1 MDVLLNGS
9 KWVGFEN
16 TEEGLADLVGLSNL
30 PEETVKVAW
39 AEAEHKAYLADV
51 KQECRSR
58 IYAAASA
65 ETQMN
70 MATAAAVISAKE
82 ASARTE
88 DEASILSGLDDA
100 IGWVAQMRARVIELA
115 DDAAL
120 DIGDDANWP
129 PLPDGAR
136 DVVAKF

>member
-1 MDVLLNGS
+1 MFDISHNGRTTFSTDRETAVALGYPEDVI
-9 KWVGFEN
+9 
-16 TEEGLADLVGLSNL
+16 A
-30 PEETVKVAW
+30 A
-39 AEAEHKAYLADV
+39 AEAGVRKNAAKA
-51 KQECRSR
+51 ECRRR

-88 DEASILSGLDDA
+88 DEAAILSGLDDA
-100 IGWVAQMRARVIELA
+100 IGWVAQMRGRVSELA
-115 DDAAL
+115 VDAAH
-120 DIGDDANWP
+120 DIADDANWP

-136 DVVAKF
+136 DVVDKF

>member
-1 MDVLLNGS
+1 MQFDIS
-9 KWVGFEN
+9 H
-16 TEEGLADLVGLSNL
+16 EGRTTLAVTREHAIELGYPDEVI
-30 PEETVKVAW
+30 VA
-39 AEAEHKAYLADV
+39 AEASVRISAV
-51 KQECRSR
+51 KDECRRR

-70 MATAAAVISAKE
+70 MATTAAVISAKE

-100 IGWVAQMRARVIELA
+100 IGWVAQMRGRVSELA
-115 DDAAL
+115 DDATL
-120 DIGDDANWP
+120 GIGDDANWP

>member
-1 MDVLLNGS
+1 MFDIS
-9 KWVGFEN
+9 H
-16 TEEGLADLVGLSNL
+16 EGRTTLSVDREGALALGY
-30 PEETVKVAW
+30 PETVI
-39 AEAEHKAYLADV
+39 AEAEAGIQKSAVKA
-51 KQECRSR
+51 ECRRR

-88 DEASILSGLDDA
+88 DETSILSGLDDA
-100 IGWVAQMRARVIELA
+100 IGWVAQMRGRVMELT
-115 DDAAL
+115 DDATL
-120 DIGDDANWP
+120 DIHDDANWP
-129 PLPDGAR
+129 PLPNGAR

>member
-1 MDVLLNGS
+1 MFDITHNGRS
-9 KWVGFEN
+9 TLSTTREDA
-16 TEEGLADLVGLSNL
+16 LALGY
-30 PEETVKVAW
+30 PEEVIAA
-39 AEAEHKAYLADV
+39 AEAGVRKTSV
-51 KQECRSR
+51 KNQCRRR

-100 IGWVAQMRARVIELA
+100 IGWVAQMRSRVTELA
-115 DDAAL
+115 DDATL
-120 DIGDDANWP
+120 DITDDANWP

-136 DVVAKF
+136 DVVDKF

>member
-1 MDVLLNGS
+1 MQFDI
-9 KWVGFEN
+9 
-16 TEEGLADLVGLSNL
+16 THEGRTTLSVDRAGAEAL
-30 PEETVKVAW
+30 GYPEEVIV
-39 AEAEHKAYLADV
+39 EAERGVRKKSV
-51 KQECRSR
+51 KGECRRR

-88 DEASILSGLDDA
+88 GETSILSGLDDA
-100 IGWVAQMRARVIELA
+100 IGWVAQMRGRVMELT
-115 DDAAL
+115 DDATL
-120 DIGDDANWP
+120 DIHDDANWP

>member
-1 MDVLLNGS
+1 MKFDIS
-9 KWVGFEN
+9 H
-16 TEEGLADLVGLSNL
+16 EGRTTLSTTR
-30 PEETVKVAW
+30 ED
-39 AEAEHKAYLADV
+39 AEALGYPDQVIADAEGGVRKDAAKA
-51 KQECRSR
+51 ECRRR
-58 IYAAASA
+58 IYGAASA

-100 IGWVAQMRARVIELA
+100 IGWVAQMRGRVIELA
-115 DDAAL
+115 DDVAL

-136 DVVAKF
+136 DVVDKF

>member
-1 MDVLLNGS
+1 MFDISHDGRTTFAADRETALALGYP
-9 KWVGFEN
+9 EN
-16 TEEGLADLVGLSNL
+16 VIA
-30 PEETVKVAW
+30 A
-39 AEAEHKAYLADV
+39 AEAGVRTNEAKA
-51 KQECRSR
+51 ECRRR
-58 IYAAASA
+58 IYAAASV

-88 DEASILSGLDDA
+88 EEAAVLSGLDDA
-100 IGWVAQMRARVIELA
+100 IGWVAQMRGRVAEFT

-120 DIGDDANWP
+120 DIGDDANWA

>member
-1 MDVLLNGS
+1 MHFDI
-9 KWVGFEN
+9 
-16 TEEGLADLVGLSNL
+16 THEGRTTLSVDRDSALALGYSLEAVDEAERNVRIDLVKL
-30 PEETVKVAW
+30 
-39 AEAEHKAYLADV
+39 
-51 KQECRSR
+51 ECRRR
-58 IYAAASA
+58 IYAEASA

-100 IGWVAQMRARVIELA
+100 IGWVAQMRARVTELA
-115 DDAAL
+115 DDVAL

>member
-1 MDVLLNGS
+1 MFDINHNGRTTFS
-9 KWVGFEN
+9 
-16 TEEGLADLVGLSNL
+16 TTREEAIALGY
-30 PEETVKVAW
+30 PESAIAS
-39 AEAEHKAYLADV
+39 AEAGVRKNGAKA
-51 KQECRSR
+51 ECRRR
-58 IYAAASA
+58 IYEAASA

-100 IGWVAQMRARVIELA
+100 IGWVAQMRARVTELA

>member
-1 MDVLLNGS
+1 MLL
-9 KWVGFEN
+9 
-16 TEEGLADLVGLSNL
+16 
-30 PEETVKVAW
+30 TVKEGNRSTSDVSAQDALSLGYSPNAIAQ
-39 AEAEHKAYLADV
+39 AEGEARSRLA
-51 KQECRSR
+51 KRECRRR

-100 IGWVAQMRARVIELA
+100 IGWVAQMRARVTELA

>member
-1 MDVLLNGS
+1 MFDI
-9 KWVGFEN
+9 
-16 TEEGLADLVGLSNL
+16 THEGRTTLSVDRAGAEAL
-30 PEETVKVAW
+30 GYPETVIAA
-39 AEAEHKAYLADV
+39 AEAGMRTAAIKA
-51 KQECRSR
+51 ECRRR
-58 IYAAASA
+58 IYAEASA

-82 ASARTE
+82 VSARTE

-136 DVVAKF
+136 DVVDKF

>member
-1 MDVLLNGS
+1 MFDITHDGRSTLS
-9 KWVGFEN
+9 TTREDA
-16 TEEGLADLVGLSNL
+16 LALGY
-30 PEETVKVAW
+30 PEEIIAA
-39 AEAEHKAYLADV
+39 AEARVRKTAV
-51 KQECRSR
+51 KSECRRR

-88 DEASILSGLDDA
+88 DEAAILSGLDDA
-100 IGWVAQMRARVIELA
+100 IGWVAQMRGRVAELA
-115 DDAAL
+115 EDAAL
-120 DIGDDANWP
+120 DIADDANWP

-136 DVVAKF
+136 DVADKF

>member
-1 MDVLLNGS
+1 MQFDITHDGRTTLSIDRAGAEKLGYPEGS
-9 KWVGFEN
+9 I
-16 TEEGLADLVGLSNL
+16 A
-30 PEETVKVAW
+30 A
-39 AEAEHKAYLADV
+39 AEAGVRMSAAKA
-51 KQECRSR
+51 ECRRR

-100 IGWVAQMRARVIELA
+100 IGWVAQMRGRVTELA

-120 DIGDDANWP
+120 DIDDDANWP

-136 DVVAKF
+136 DVVDKF

>member
-1 MDVLLNGS
+1 MKFDIS
-9 KWVGFEN
+9 H
-16 TEEGLADLVGLSNL
+16 EGRTTLSTTREDAVALGYPEQAIAD
-30 PEETVKVAW
+30 
-39 AEAEHKAYLADV
+39 AEHSVRKEAVKA
-51 KQECRSR
+51 ECRRR
-58 IYAAASA
+58 IYGAASA

-100 IGWVAQMRARVIELA
+100 IGWVAQMRGRVTELA
-115 DDAAL
+115 DEATL
-120 DIGDDANWP
+120 DIADDANWP

-136 DVVAKF
+136 DVVDKF

>member
-1 MDVLLNGS
+1 MQFDINHNGR
-9 KWVGFEN
+9 
-16 TEEGLADLVGLSNL
+16 TTLSTDR
-30 PEETVKVAW
+30 ET
-39 AEAEHKAYLADV
+39 AEALGYPDDVITVAESGARAELIKA
-51 KQECRSR
+51 ECRRR
-58 IYAAASA
+58 IYAEASA

-82 ASARTE
+82 ASDRTE

-100 IGWVAQMRARVIELA
+100 IAWVAQMRSRVTELA
-115 DDAAL
+115 DAAAL

-136 DVVAKF
+136 DVVDKF

>member
-1 MDVLLNGS
+1 VRFDIEYEGRCTQAV
-9 KWVGFEN
+9 
-16 TEEGLADLVGLSNL
+16 TEEKAIALGYPVDVVKGAKKRA
-30 PEETVKVAW
+30 ETKII
-39 AEAEHKAYLADV
+39 KS
-51 KQECRSR
+51 ECRRR
-58 IYAAASA
+58 IYEAASA

-100 IGWVAQMRARVIELA
+100 IGWVAQMRGRVAELA
-115 DDAAL
+115 EDAAL
-120 DIGDDANWP
+120 DIADDANWP

-136 DVVAKF
+136 DLVEKF